1 MGVLGILMLEG
12 KMADVPGC
20 MASAETF
27 GYPVI
32 RHVVRGSTTPRS
44 QAEAEAMLPLYVEAA
59 RELEAQGATV
69 ITANCGLIALL
80 QDQLSAAVSV
90 PVVTSSLALVPAIST
105 LVGNRP
111 IGVLTFFTEAVGER
125 NFRASGWSS
134 EDVPVVIGGVG
145 KHPSWLEFLETK
157 EITPALRGQMRQ
169 DLLSVVEDMLAR
181 EPSLGAIVCECTM
194 LPAVLDD
201 VRANSPV
208 PIFDILTA
216 LDWAVSG
223 FERPAVATSGLA
235 ALGGRVR

>member
-32 RHVVRGSTTPRS
+32 RHVVRGSRTPRS
-44 QAEAEAMLPLYVEAA
+44 QEEAEAMLPLYVEAA
-59 RELEAQGATV
+59 RELEAKGATV

-80 QDQLSAAVSV
+80 QDELSAAVTV
-90 PVVTSSLALVPAIST
+90 PVVTSSLALVPAVSK
-105 LVGNRP
+105 LVGGRP

-134 EDVPVVIGGVG
+134 ADIPVVLGGVG

-157 EITPALRGQMRQ
+157 EVTPALREQMRR

-194 LPAVLDD
+194 LPAVLETCG
-201 VRANSPV
+201 R
-208 PIFDILTA
+208 T
-216 LDWAVSG
+216 
-223 FERPAVATSGLA
+223 RPCRSSTS
-235 ALGGRVR
+235 

>member
-1 MGVLGILMLEG
+1 MLEG

-20 MASAETF
+20 MASEETF

-32 RHVVRGSTTPRS
+32 RHVVEGSRTPLS
-44 QAEAEAMLPLYVEAA
+44 QAEAKAMLPLYVEAA
-59 RELEAQGATV
+59 HELEAKGATV

-80 QDQLSAAVSV
+80 QEELSAAVTV
-90 PVVTSSLALVPAIST
+90 PVVTSSLALVPAIT
-105 LVGNRP
+105 KLVGDRP
-111 IGVLTFFTEAVGER
+111 IGVLTFFTDAVGER

-134 EDVPVVIGGVG
+134 DDIPVVLGGVG
-145 KHPSWLEFLETK
+145 EHRSWLEFLETK
-157 EITPALRGQMRQ
+157 EITPALREELRR

-201 VRANSPV
+201 VRASTSV

-223 FERPAVATSGLA
+223 FVRPAAATSRLA
-235 ALGGRVR
+235 VSGGRVR